1 MNINDFK
8 RKIQEKQAQITKAI
22 HHSLPI
28 KIGRKKEKL
37 DVKAHIPQRQ
47 FIEGSQGQVGLI
59 RLYVANQRYL
69 SL

>member
-8 RKIQEKQAQITKAI
+8 RKIQEKQAEITKAI

-47 FIEGSQGQVGLI
+47 FIEGSQVRLI